1 MYYIENGEKID
12 AFTDYHPSSFK
23 EYIKKYYNVI
33 KDCNKFGCVAMLRKD
48 SNLYKTFNGKDF
60 NNHVID
66 DGHLVLADGTSLYIE
81 NPQLGAGNERV
92 WVWFDVN
99 GYDKKPNRVGVDLF
113 AFELTKDGEF
123 LPMGAKGTLF
133 YGADST
139 YCSKTSQNDLNG
151 INCTYKVLRGD

>member
-12 AFTDYHPSSFK
+12 AFTDYHSSSFK
-23 EYIKKYYNVI
+23 KYIKKYYNVI
-33 KDCNKFGCVAMLRKD
+33 KDCNRFGCVEMLGKY
-48 SNLYKTFNGKDF
+48 SNLYKTYNGNDF
-60 NNHVID
+60 YNNVID

-81 NPQLGAGNERV
+81 NPTVDVGNGRV

-99 GYDKKPNRVGVDLF
+99 GYGKKPNRVGVDLF

-123 LPMGAKGTLF
+123 LPMGAKGTTF
-133 YGADST
+133 YGKDNI
-139 YCSKTSQNDLNG
+139 YCSKTSQNNING